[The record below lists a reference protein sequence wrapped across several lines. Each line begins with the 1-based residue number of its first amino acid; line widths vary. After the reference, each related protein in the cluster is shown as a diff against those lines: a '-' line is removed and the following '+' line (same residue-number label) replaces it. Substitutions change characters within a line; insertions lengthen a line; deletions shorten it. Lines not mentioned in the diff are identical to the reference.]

1 MRNAR
6 YARDRAPAIDHG
18 TVAPSGPSRFRAGH
32 DRPDRSQRGPRHNRL
47 SGRRTGCAVTVRSC
61 FSSSSPPWSAHSSGS
76 RWRPSAMK
84 YRRRRAAA
92 DGRPAI
98 RVVAAADPAEVI
110 AAEAV
115 AVRPAVV
122 GAVVAAGAVV
132 ALEAIVAAGAVVAAG
147 AIVVVAGVVVVAGE
161 PVAVVVAEVV
171 AVGGAAVAVGVATRR
186 AGRSGPALGR
196 PSGSLVIVAG
206 PGPGAYKADLQIA
219 ELRPVSSRRP
229 VWIRPEY
236 VAGNI
241 RAE

>member
-6 YARDRAPAIDHG
+6 HARDRAPAIDHG
-18 TVAPSGPSRFRAGH
+18 TVAPSGLSRFRAGH

-98 RVVAAADPAEVI
+98 RVVAAADPAEMI

-122 GAVVAAGAVV
+122 GAAGAVV
-132 ALEAIVAAGAVVAAG
+132 ALEAVVAAG

-186 AGRSGPALGR
+186 AVRSGPAIGR

-229 VWIRPEY
+229 E
-236 VAGNI
+236 
-241 RAE
+241 